1 MKENLDSKHLC
12 IKGQIPNT
20 VIVPPQGNADPTSR
34 FIQELLVLV
43 LAVVE
48 HPEQPPSGGST
59 HIHTETGLFSNHL
72 PGWIQFKA
80 PKQGVKMTLFFD

>member
-12 IKGQIPNT
+12 ITRQIPNT
-20 VIVPPQGNADPTSR
+20 DIVPPQGNADPTSR
-34 FIQELLVLV
+34 FIQELLLLLV

-59 HIHTETGLFSNHL
+59 HIHTQTGLFSNHCQDGSNL
-72 PGWIQFKA
+72 RHQNK
-80 PKQGVKMTLFFD
+80 V